1 MIVSALESMIDWSN
15 EMREKQPIF
24 YDPEYKFS
32 FGVTGGW
39 QVFRYQD
46 VKSVLADPT
55 TFSSGYLPKTGGL
68 YDNILAVQDPPYHTK
83 LRSVIQKSFAPG
95 NIAALKP
102 WIRNRSIELLSP
114 HIPTG
119 EIDFVSSFA
128 KPLPLETMAQL
139 LGAPVTY
146 YDNMQQMTE
155 FLNDLI
161 EKKRDQIRPGII
173 EQLINNQE
181 LTKDEILSFC
191 FILIVAG
198 FKTTVSWMS
207 GTMMM
212 FIEYPHLLSHVQ
224 HFREDLP
231 KMLNETL
238 RFWPPV
244 INIPRIVKKDCLL
257 GTHKIA
263 KGEIVNLWI
272 LAANRDP
279 AIFDDPDRF
288 DIQRNNSQTI
298 SFGYGIHAC
307 IGAAL
312 ARMEIEAAMDVF
324 ISNIEDVRL
333 KEGVQLELQ
342 TSDSTNSL
350 KNLPIKF
357 SLKRE
362 MVKS

>member
-24 YDPEYKFS
+24 YDPEYRFS
-32 FGVTGGW
+32 FRVKGGW
-39 QVFRYQD
+39 QVFRHQD
-46 VKSVLADPT
+46 VKAVLADHS
-55 TFSSGYLPKTGGL
+55 TFSSAYLPKTGSL
-68 YDNILAVQDPPYHTK
+68 YDNILAIQDPPYHTK
-83 LRSVIQKSFAPG
+83 LRSIIQKSFAPG

-102 WIRNRSIELLSP
+102 WIRNRSTEILSP
-114 HIPTG
+114 YIAAG
-119 EIDFVSSFA
+119 EIDFVSAFA

-146 YDNMQQMTE
+146 YENMQQMTG
-155 FLNDLI
+155 FLKELI
-161 EKKRDQIRPGII
+161 ENKKEQIGAGII
-173 EQLINNQE
+173 EQLINNEE

-198 FKTTVSWMS
+198 FKTTVSWMT

-212 FIEYPHLLSHVQ
+212 FIEYPHLLAHVRQ
-224 HFREDLP
+224 FREDLP

-244 INIPRIVKKDCLL
+244 INIPRIAKEDCLL
-257 GTHKIA
+257 GTHRIA
-263 KGEIVNLWI
+263 KGAIVNLWI

-279 AIFDDPDRF
+279 AIFEDPDRF
-288 DIQRNNSQTI
+288 DIQRNSSQAI

-307 IGAAL
+307 VGAAL

-324 ISNIEDVRL
+324 INNIGNVRL
-333 KEGVQLELQ
+333 KEDVQLELQ
-342 TSDSTNSL
+342 TSDSTNCL
-350 KNLPIKF
+350 KNLPIKI
-357 SLKRE
+357 S
-362 MVKS
+362 